1 MILGHAPHPVLLPM
15 GEGTLELPAAAV
27 LTFPPMENRIWGLLP
42 LRAPIA
48 LCRGIP
54 HREPS
59 PAAISCYKTRM
70 NILLIG
76 GGGREHAL
84 AWKIKRSPELG
95 TLYCA
100 PGNAGIFQIAKP
112 APVNV
117 SDHAGI
123 AAFCREADI
132 GLVVV
137 GPEAPLVAGLSDDL
151 REAGIPVFG
160 ASKAAAQLEAS
171 KSFTKAVCDERN
183 IPTAAYGYF
192 TDREAALAYVRKQG
206 APLVVKADGLAAGKG
221 VIMCETLAEA
231 EEAIATC
238 FGGAFGES
246 GNSVVIEEML
256 IGEEASFFAL
266 CDGTRALPLAGAQD
280 YKRAHDGDT
289 GLNTG
294 GMGCVSPAPMMNA
307 ALQDRVMRE
316 IIVPTLDVMRA
327 RGTPFQGVLYAGLMI
342 TAQGPK
348 LIEYNVRFG
357 DPECQVL
364 MLRLKSDLVPAL
376 RAAAAGDVSGIQ
388 LEYSGEAAITVVMAA
403 NGYPGDYQKGTVIRG
418 LEEAGKLECVT
429 VFHAGTSAGSA
440 GEILSAGGRVLNVS
454 AIGKDAEEAR
464 ARAYH
469 AVDAIDWPGGFCRR
483 DIGWRA
489 LNRGGGS

>member
-1 MILGHAPHPVLLPM
+1 
-15 GEGTLELPAAAV
+15 
-27 LTFPPMENRIWGLLP
+27 
-42 LRAPIA
+42 
-48 LCRGIP
+48 
-54 HREPS
+54 
-59 PAAISCYKTRM
+59 M

-84 AWKIKRSPELG
+84 AWKLRQSPELD

-100 PGNAGIFQIAKP
+100 PGNAGIYQIAKP
-112 APVNV
+112 APIKV
-117 SDHAGI
+117 SNHAGI
-123 AAFCREADI
+123 VAFCQQAGI
-132 GLVVV
+132 GLVLI

-151 REAGIPVFG
+151 RAAGIPVFG

-171 KSFTKAVCDERN
+171 KSFTKAICDERN

-192 TDREAALAYVRKQG
+192 TEAAAALAYVRKQG

-221 VIMCETLAEA
+221 VLMCYTLAEA
-231 EEAIATC
+231 EDAIAAC

-266 CDGTRALPLAGAQD
+266 CDGTRALPLASAQD
-280 YKRAHDGDT
+280 YKRAHEGDE

-294 GMGCVSPAPMMNA
+294 GMGCVSPAPMMTP
-307 ALQDRVMRE
+307 ALQELVMRE
-316 IIVPTLDVMRA
+316 IITPTLDAMRT

-348 LIEYNVRFG
+348 LIEYNARFG

-376 RAAAAGDVSGIQ
+376 KAAAAGDVSGIK
-388 LEYSGEAAITVVMAA
+388 LEYSQDAAITVVMAA
-403 NGYPGDYQKGTVIRG
+403 NGYPGDYEKGGVIRE
-418 LEEAGKLECVT
+418 LDQAGKLEGVT
-429 VFHAGTSAGSA
+429 VFHAGTSASA
-440 GEILSAGGRVLNVS
+440 TGEILSSGGRVLNVS
-454 AIGKDAEEAR
+454 AIGKDAPEAR
-464 ARAYH
+464 SRAYA

-483 DIGWRA
+483 DIGWRSI
-489 LNRGGGS
+489 NRGAAS